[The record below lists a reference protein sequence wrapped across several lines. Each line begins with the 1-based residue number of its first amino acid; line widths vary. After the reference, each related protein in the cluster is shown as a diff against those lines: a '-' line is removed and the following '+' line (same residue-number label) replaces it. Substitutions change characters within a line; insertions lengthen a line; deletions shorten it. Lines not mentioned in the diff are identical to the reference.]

1 MEQAGQKQSYQV
13 TFIQTSQ
20 ETFTLIF
27 VNYSVV
33 IDNRMASRAITAL
46 KRFFTSGEIVLV
58 ALDIMQQPHFAGP
71 RHLVQLLQ
79 GRKITDFKWQTAV
92 VG

>member
-1 MEQAGQKQSYQV
+1 MEQAGHKQSYQV

-46 KRFFTSGEIVLV
+46 RRFFPSGEIVLV

>member
-13 TFIQTSQ
+13 TFIQTGQ

-27 VNYSVV
+27 VNNAVV
-33 IDNRMASRAITAL
+33 VDDRMAARAITAL
-46 KRFFTSGEIVLV
+46 KKYFTSGEVVLV
-58 ALDIMQQPHFAGP
+58 ALDITSMPHFAGP
-71 RHLVQLLQ
+71 RHLVELLR